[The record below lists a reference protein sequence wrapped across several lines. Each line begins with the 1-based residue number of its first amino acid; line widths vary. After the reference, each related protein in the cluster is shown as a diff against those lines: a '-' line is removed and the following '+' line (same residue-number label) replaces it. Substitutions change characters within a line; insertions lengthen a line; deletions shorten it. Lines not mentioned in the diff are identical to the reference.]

1 MLRALCSCLVIA
13 SVIVLALGTPARAQD
28 TPPERKEIPA
38 QGAAPAP
45 AQAAPAPAAT
55 PAPVAT
61 PAPAQETPAPVATPA
76 PAQETPAPVAT
87 PAPAQETPAPVA
99 MPAPEVSP
107 TPEAAPA
114 ARSKPP
120 IGGTARARADT
131 GPDHIRGL
139 LTSVDASA
147 IVVKTGDGRSLRLGL
162 SINTTVFSLA
172 KGNFAD
178 VTFGTYVGSVSE
190 QLGDDIYSPIRRDS
204 LSWLHR
210 GYELR
215 IFDEQLRGLA
225 VGFTK
230 WDLTRGSVMTHGWV
244 DDMEDRV
251 LSIKYGPTEE
261 EETDVEVRRD
271 TPIQKLSLGDKSL
284 LRPGARVFAG
294 AQKGPDGSYAAVFI
308 FVGKDGMVP
317 SM

>member
-1 MLRALCSCLVIA
+1 M
-13 SVIVLALGTPARAQD
+13 
-28 TPPERKEIPA
+28 
-38 QGAAPAP
+38 
-45 AQAAPAPAAT
+45 
-55 PAPVAT
+55 

-76 PAQETPAPVAT
+76 P
-87 PAPAQETPAPVA
+87 
-99 MPAPEVSP
+99 EVSP
-107 TPEAAPA
+107 APQTAPA
-114 ARSKPP
+114 ASSKQP
-120 IGGTARARADT
+120 IGGASRARKDT
-131 GPDHIRGL
+131 GPDHIRGQ
-139 LTSVDASA
+139 LTSVEASS
-147 IVVKTGDGRSLRLGL
+147 IVLKTRDGRSLRLGI
-162 SINTTVFSLA
+162 SNGTTVFSLA
-172 KGNFAD
+172 KASFAE

-204 LSWLHR
+204 LSWLHK

-261 EETDVEVRRD
+261 EETDVEVTRN

-294 AQKGPDGSYAAVFI
+294 AQKGPDGSYGAVFI
-308 FVGKDGMVP
+308 FVGQDGMVP

>member
-1 MLRALCSCLVIA
+1 MLRARCDYVVIA
-13 SVIVLALGTPARAQD
+13 LLIVLALATLARAQD
-28 TPPERKEIPA
+28 TKDTPA
-38 QGAAPAP
+38 QEAA
-45 AQAAPAPAAT
+45 

-61 PAPAQETPAPVATPA
+61 PAPAPETRAPAATPAPGAAPAPVATPA
-76 PAQETPAPVAT
+76 PAPDAPRA
-87 PAPAQETPAPVA
+87 
-99 MPAPEVSP
+99 
-107 TPEAAPA
+107 PEAAPA
-114 ARSKPP
+114 ARSREP
-120 IGGTARARADT
+120 IGAPSRARAEKG
-131 GPDHIRGL
+131 GPDRIRGL
-139 LTSVDASA
+139 ITRVDASA
-147 IVVKTGDGRSLRLGL
+147 IVVTTRDGNSVRLGL
-162 SINTTVFSLA
+162 SKNTTVFSLS
-172 KGNFAD
+172 KGSFAD

-190 QLGDDIYSPIRRDS
+190 QLGDDIYSPIRRNS
-204 LSWLHR
+204 LSWLHK

-215 IFDEQLRGLA
+215 IFDEQIRGLA

-230 WDLTRGSVMTHGWV
+230 WDLTARSVMTHGWV

-271 TPIQKLSLGDKSL
+271 VPIHRMSLGDKSVL
-284 LRPGARVFAG
+284 KAGARIFAG